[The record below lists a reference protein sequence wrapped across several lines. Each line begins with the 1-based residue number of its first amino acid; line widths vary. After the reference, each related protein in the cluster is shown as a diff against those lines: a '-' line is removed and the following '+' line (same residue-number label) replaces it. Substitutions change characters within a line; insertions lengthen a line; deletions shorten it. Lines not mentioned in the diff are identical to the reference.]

1 VALDVAGGSC
11 RFHGLHGGRVTTY
24 AVTDASTQDGQ
35 PVELYKVTISRGD
48 TFLSPAV
55 LAGAIALDDLSDHGA
70 DVTASVGGMDMSTW
84 TEVFGGACSTCGSA
98 TAGWSFDAYGGN
110 AGAIAHATY
119 CPCLS
124 LGEAGGHFY
133 RTGTLTGLT
142 PGAGYKLLCYAMS
155 APRPEGVYRCGIKL
169 NGALETLL
177 ADFPD
182 ESTWYGH
189 LKTVTAN
196 ASGEI
201 LVDAGWFD
209 AEYMP
214 GGYPDP
220 LLVSVA
226 LIGVYEATGTDTGGG
241 GGGGEMAGGLG
252 TLYYTSA
259 DVPVAFE
266 GNEYLPAI
274 LTRSELTSG
283 GRETGDGDVD
293 LTMARD
299 HAVARCFHYGTP
311 QLPVA
316 LTLYALHRDNLTAD
330 GDGTYTVTD
339 EAEVRTLLEGAMG
352 TRPRFRGNACT
363 LAFAPAETLVDRT
376 VPRYTCSRACPWLLY
391 DVHTCKVN
399 RATFALTGVT
409 VDAVSGRV
417 VTVPGLAAWAGSDA
431 FKAKHGVLIPPSGAQ
446 ETITDVDLTAET
458 VTLLNVIPGL
468 APGDVVDILAGCDQ
482 LIGTCRTR
490 FDNVVNFGG
499 WPDMPV
505 RNPWTGGGLS

>member
-1 VALDVAGGSC
+1 VAVELA
-11 RFHGLHGGRVTTY
+11 RMTY
-24 AVTDASTQDGQ
+24 ASADASTQDGQ
-35 PVELYKVTISRGD
+35 PVELYKIS
-48 TFLSPAV
+48 
-55 LAGAIALDDLSDHGA
+55 
-70 DVTASVGGMDMSTW
+70 
-84 TEVFGGACSTCGSA
+84 
-98 TAGWSFDAYGGN
+98 
-110 AGAIAHATY
+110 
-119 CPCLS
+119 
-124 LGEAGGHFY
+124 
-133 RTGTLTGLT
+133 
-142 PGAGYKLLCYAMS
+142 
-155 APRPEGVYRCGIKL
+155 
-169 NGALETLL
+169 
-177 ADFPD
+177 
-182 ESTWYGH
+182 
-189 LKTVTAN
+189 
-196 ASGEI
+196 
-201 LVDAGWFD
+201 VDR
-209 AEYMP
+209 
-214 GGYPDP
+214 
-220 LLVSVA
+220 
-226 LIGVYEATGTDTGGG
+226 TGGG
-241 GGGGEMAGGLG
+241 GSGAGGGGTVSEITLEDWNYNGSDINDLLASWPFSAVAAGGSSSFGSDGTFSITTFYSGSLG
-252 TLYYTSA
+252 GGQGHVYHYHEWFTPGPAGEIGQVSMPLTLSRNPSPFAAGWAIDQGPGYVIDDLSSTTPLSLTLTEDVTLPVSTEIGVRLGHFDLEFGEPTITLTFGPITYTRLGAAPDTPGDGDAPVTYHYTSA
-259 DVPVAFE
+259 DVPVSFE

-274 LTRSELTSG
+274 LTRTELTSG

-293 LTMARD
+293 LTLARD
-299 HAVARCFHYGTP
+299 HVIARCFHYGTP

-446 ETITDVDLTAET
+446 ETITDTDLTAET

-490 FDNVVNFGG
+490 FDNVANFGG